1 MEKKGTLFAFFKPKK
16 QLEPPVINQEDQNGI
31 SEGSASS
38 THVAAL
44 SKIGFDLKASENPA
58 DSSKSKR
65 HPSKRKQF
73 TSHGLSGSSSS
84 GSDSSDTSSFSE
96 SSDESMSSS
105 SEDSSRARK
114 KKSSPPSKK
123 LKKDAT
129 ENEVEPTLSI
139 DVNALF
145 TFGSVQEGP
154 SARSFQVAS
163 SADSGTAPILSTE
176 EIDKMCKGVSPFVAL
191 FTRLYYEFSGRF
203 DFPSWYNPKNMKDK
217 NRRSPTDPEYN
228 ESTLFVPRKNG
239 KVTEDGHS
247 TPMLQQYWE
256 IKEDHFNEIILFKV
270 GKFYELFYIDAAIA
284 QQICNL
290 KWMGHDSRAH
300 VGFPETSLQHHA
312 NMLIKEGYTVCV
324 VEQTETVSEAN
335 ERSANAGKKSS
346 GALVERKI
354 CEVFTGGTVIHE
366 TMMGPGEPHYLC
378 CITESHGEVGLVISD
393 CASGRF
399 FVGQIS
405 DLSDLKTVLY
415 SYQPKEIIFDPK
427 STSGL
432 LIKLLNGFKESMGGT
447 TVLTR
452 WSRWEAVTLPAG
464 AAEMSKSN
472 RCLETASFGI
482 INYLTH
488 LLLVEQVVLC
498 SDWSILPPSKS
509 PSTMIMDSTVLSH
522 LEILRDSEG
531 SFKGSLAGFLNR
543 TVTSFGGRIFTKW
556 VCCPLANADRINERL
571 DAVQWLISNK
581 AARKRLEDKLASVPD
596 LERRL
601 QRIAAQA
608 LQQQRNA
615 VYFGDLE
622 NKRIGVF
629 LGFLESIEAVCS
641 IVESLHSALAETGD
655 SFLLDRLTETS
666 DCDEIRAICRTLR
679 AQIDSKKDGNAISY
693 APRKGAFAEY
703 DTKTE
708 DIRAVEQEL
717 KEELARV
724 TSELGIRSGEAIFVN
739 VKFRNE
745 IEISTDYESKLKRSA
760 LLDGLGEITSCRKGY
775 VRFQTDSVKKKISKI
790 DQLEQDLKDLLYPFM
805 AKLFSALNIEKLK
818 FLTLINRVGEI
829 DCLLSLAKVSGQSAG
844 YTRPHFGGPENS
856 IVLKDSRH
864 AIQEHLMQLERAF
877 VANNISLSP
886 QESILLVTGANM
898 GGKSTILRQVGIT
911 VIMAQIG
918 CFVPAAECRISQ
930 PVDRIFTRIG
940 ASDDI
945 LEGKSTFLTEL
956 EETAVML
963 REATPR
969 SLLVI
974 DELGRGTSTYDG
986 VAIAGAT
993 LDYIA
998 KTLGCN
1004 CLFATHYHK
1013 LCGEENLKDLKHV
1026 GLYHMECR
1034 TDENGEI
1041 ELTHKFKN
1049 GQYPHSQAM
1058 HVARIAGLPECIIG
1072 EADRISKEFVI
1083 SGLIER
1089 RE

>member
-1 MEKKGTLFAFFKPKK
+1 MENKGTLFAFFKPKK
-16 QLEPPVINQEDQNGI
+16 QLEQPVINQKDRNGI
-31 SEGSASS
+31 SEGSTSRID
-38 THVAAL
+38 VAGQAP
-44 SKIGFDLKASENPA
+44 ENPTN
-58 DSSKSKR
+58 SNESKR
-65 HPSKRKQF
+65 HPSKRKQV
-73 TSHGLSGSSSS
+73 SSRELSGSSSS
-84 GSDSSDTSSFSE
+84 GSDSSDTSRFSE

-105 SEDSSRARK
+105 SEDLSREPIKR
-114 KKSSPPSKK
+114 SSPPSKK
-123 LKKDAT
+123 LKKDTT
-129 ENEVEPTLSI
+129 ENEVAPGLSL
-139 DVNALF
+139 DVDAMF
-145 TFGSVQEGP
+145 KFGSVQERP
-154 SARSFQVAS
+154 LARSFQVAS
-163 SADSGTAPILSTE
+163 SGDSGTVQNLSTE
-176 EIDKMCKGVSPFVAL
+176 EIDRLCTGVSPFVAL
-191 FTRLYYEFSGRF
+191 FIRLYYEYCGRF
-203 DFPSWYNPKNMKDK
+203 DFPSWYNPKNLKDK
-217 NRRSPTDPEYN
+217 NRRSPTDSEYD

-256 IKEDHFNEIILFKV
+256 TKEDHFNEIILFKV

-312 NMLIKEGYTVCV
+312 SMLIKEGYTVCV
-324 VEQTETVSEAN
+324 VEQTETVTEAN

-366 TMMGPGEPHYLC
+366 TMMGPGETYYLC
-378 CITESHGEVGLVISD
+378 CITESHGEVSLVMAD

-399 FVGQIS
+399 FVGLIS
-405 DLSDLKTVLY
+405 DLSNLKTVLY

-432 LIKLLNGFKESMGGT
+432 VGKLLNGFKESMGGS

-452 WSRWEAVTLPAG
+452 WSRWETVTLPRG
-464 AAEMSKSN
+464 AAEISKSN

-482 INYLTH
+482 VNYLTH
-488 LLLVEQVVLC
+488 LLLSEQVVLC

-509 PSTMIMDSTVLSH
+509 SSTMMMDSTVLSH

-531 SFKGSLAGFLNR
+531 SLKGSLVGFLNR
-543 TVTSFGGRIFTKW
+543 TVTSFGGRLFTKW
-556 VCCPLANADRINERL
+556 VCCPLANHDRINERL
-571 DAVQWLISNK
+571 DAVQWLLSNK

-622 NKRIGVF
+622 NKRMGVF
-629 LGFLESIEAVCS
+629 LGFLDSIESVCS
-641 IVESLHSALAETGD
+641 VVETLHSAVSETGE
-655 SFLLDRLTETS
+655 SVLLARLTEPS

-679 AQIDSKKDGNAISY
+679 AQIDSKKDGNAILY

-703 DTKTE
+703 DSKTE
-708 DIRAVEQEL
+708 QIRAVEQEL

-724 TSELGIRSGEAIFVN
+724 TAELGIRSGEAIFVN

-745 IEISTDYESKLKRSA
+745 IEISTDHESKLKRSA

-775 VRFQTDSVKKKISKI
+775 VRFQTDGVKKKISTI

-829 DCLLSLAKVSGQSAG
+829 DCLISLAKVSGQSTG
-844 YTRPHFGGPENS
+844 YTRPQFGGSENS
-856 IVLKDSRH
+856 IILRDSRH
-864 AIQEHLMQLERAF
+864 AIQEHLMQVDRAF
-877 VANNISLSP
+877 VPNDISLRP

-898 GGKSTILRQVGIT
+898 GGKSTILRQVCIT
-911 VIMAQIG
+911 VIMAQMG
-918 CFVPAAECRISQ
+918 CFVPAAECQISQ

-940 ASDDI
+940 ASDNI
-945 LEGKSTFLTEL
+945 LDGKSTFLTEL

-1013 LCGEENLKDLKHV
+1013 LCAEENLKNLKHV

-1034 TDENGEI
+1034 ADEDGEI

-1058 HVARIAGLPECIIG
+1058 HVARMAGLPESIIG
-1072 EADRISKEFVI
+1072 EADRISKEFVN